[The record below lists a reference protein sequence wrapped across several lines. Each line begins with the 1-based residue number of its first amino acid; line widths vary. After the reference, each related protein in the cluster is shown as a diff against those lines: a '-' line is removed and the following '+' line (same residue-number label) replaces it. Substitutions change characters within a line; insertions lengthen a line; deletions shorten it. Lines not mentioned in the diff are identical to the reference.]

1 MVDPCSTR
9 AIMEFKAG
17 DLVKLRNLRGRGS
30 IGLITRVRPCG
41 FSGTESARI
50 CKVTWFI
57 TKASIEYAESQLVK
71 A

>member
-1 MVDPCSTR
+1 MKGIE
-9 AIMEFKAG
+9 IMEFKAG

-41 FSGTESARI
+41 FSGTESIRI
-50 CKVTWFI
+50 YKVTWFI
-57 TKASIEYAESQLVK
+57 TKTSIEYVERQLVK

>member
-1 MVDPCSTR
+1 MKGIE
-9 AIMEFKAG
+9 IMEFKAG

-41 FSGTESARI
+41 FSGTESVRI
-50 CKVTWFI
+50 YIYKVTWFI
-57 TKASIEYAESQLVK
+57 TKTSIEYVERQLVK